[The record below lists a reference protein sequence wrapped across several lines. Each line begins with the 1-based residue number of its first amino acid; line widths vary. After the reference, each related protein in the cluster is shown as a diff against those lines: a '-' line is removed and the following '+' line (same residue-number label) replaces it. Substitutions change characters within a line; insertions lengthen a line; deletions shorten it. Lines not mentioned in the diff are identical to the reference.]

1 MAVGV
6 RLVPLSDESHEA
18 LWRDV
23 TEGDAVKARLIH
35 HAGHLE
41 EGGLDARSG
50 VEHPSEDILVLEV
63 QSGLA
68 FLGFEGDEPD
78 PVRILP
84 RIIDDGGVRCPE
96 LIAGGGDAVVAQLRG
111 GEVLLDDE
119 ITKTSLA
126 PDHEV
131 PADGP
136 ARLVELLFELSDK
149 AVHILKRVGVFL
161 QADCCLEL
169 GSRQTQGG
177 VRLRE
182 VDHEQHTV
190 ELLFQQ
196 RRCRLKGFDANSCHI
211 RLSSQHIKFVVLLAK
226 DIDEVASLG
235 GELPAEADAYVLL
248 AGGREHRLELG

>member
-1 MAVGV
+1 MIDFREIAQLYLDVPQVDLLRAHPVQHPQVLVQAIDIDRALALGV

-23 TEGDAVKARLIH
+23 TEGDAVKARLVH
-35 HAGHLE
+35 YAGHLE

-96 LIAGGGDAVVAQLRG
+96 LITGGGDAVVAQLRG
-111 GEVLLDDE
+111 GEVLLDGE
-119 ITKTSLA
+119 VTKTSLT

-131 PADGP
+131 PGDSA
-136 ARLVELLFELSDK
+136 ALLVELLFELSHQT
-149 AVHILKRVGVFL
+149 VHILKRVGMLF
-161 QADCCLEL
+161 QAHSRLEL
-169 GSRQTQGG
+169 CSRQAQGG
-177 VRLRE
+177 VRLSK
-182 VDHEQHTV
+182 VYHEQHPV
-190 ELLFQQ
+190 ELL
-196 RRCRLKGFDANSCHI
+196 I
-211 RLSSQHIKFVVLLAK
+211 
-226 DIDEVASLG
+226 
-235 GELPAEADAYVLL
+235 
-248 AGGREHRLELG
+248 